1 MTDTSHAAVVER
13 YVAAY
18 NAFDVDAMLALLTDD
33 IHFENHAEGRLTAK
47 ANGIA
52 AFRELAQYACTLFAT
67 REQRIARLDTDGNRA
82 VAAID
87 YSGTLASDIP
97 GGPVAGSTLELAG
110 TTEFTFRGG
119 RICKL
124 VDRS

>member
-1 MTDTSHAAVVER
+1 MTNTIHAAVVER

-33 IHFENHAEGRLTAK
+33 IHFENHAGGRLTAA

-52 AFRELAQYACTLFAT
+52 AFRELAQYACTLFAA
-67 REQRIARLDTDGNRA
+67 REQRIARLDTDGDRA

-87 YSGTLASDIP
+87 YSGTLAADVP
-97 GGPVAGSTLELAG
+97 GGLVAGAALELAG
-110 TTEFTFRGG
+110 TTEFTFRDGL
-119 RICKL
+119 ICKL